1 MKIPPVSDRL
11 YLASAIFLVMAA
23 LAIQSCDS
31 ELPAPGTASTATPVP
46 PTSSPVPTR
55 APLPSPTTPP
65 TTILS
70 STETPA
76 PTASATPTVDPTPTQ
91 APAPAVPPTPTPT
104 EATHTPTAVALLP
117 EDPTPPDVLG
127 YAAAGQ
133 IPAPAPL
140 GLDGWINSEPLTVE
154 DLRGK
159 IVLLDFWTYT
169 CVNCIRTLPYLKD
182 WHDKYADEGL
192 LIIGVHTPEFEFE
205 KLPEN
210 VKMATAN
217 LGIEYPVAQ
226 DNNRVTFSIYR
237 VQAWPTKYIM
247 DGTGFVRYYHRG
259 EGAYADTEE
268 VIRFLLEE
276 RGRDLS
282 HIEPNSDPDPQRI
295 AGTRATDAE
304 KFITRELY
312 GGTRR
317 NIDFGG
323 AYIVNEEYYDSAG
336 EIREYTDPG
345 ERKNHFIFLQ
355 GSWLSESENL
365 RHARTTDDYEDYLGM
380 KFYANEVNAVLD
392 VEPGSEY
399 QFRITLDGAPIPQDS
414 AGADIAYDQ
423 NGDSIVVVD
432 SPRMYRLVRQ
442 EEVSAHELLLMPK
455 DDSFSL
461 FSFTFGA
468 YPMDDE

>member
-1 MKIPPVSDRL
+1 M
-11 YLASAIFLVMAA
+11 
-23 LAIQSCDS
+23 
-31 ELPAPGTASTATPVP
+31 
-46 PTSSPVPTR
+46 
-55 APLPSPTTPP
+55 
-65 TTILS
+65 
-70 STETPA
+70 
-76 PTASATPTVDPTPTQ
+76 
-91 APAPAVPPTPTPT
+91 
-104 EATHTPTAVALLP
+104 P

-127 YAAAGQ
+127 YAEAGQ
-133 IPAPAPL
+133 IPAPAPF
-140 GLDGWINSEPLTVE
+140 GLEGWINTAPLDVE
-154 DLRGK
+154 DFRGK

-169 CVNCIRTLPYLKD
+169 CVNCVRTLSYIKD
-182 WHDKYADEGL
+182 WHRKYADEGL

-210 VKMATAN
+210 VRAATAD

-226 DNNRVTFSIYR
+226 DNDRVTFGIYR

-259 EGAYADTEE
+259 EGAYADTES

-276 RGRDLS
+276 AGRDLS
-282 HIEPNSDPDPQRI
+282 HIEPNSDPDPQWLT
-295 AGTRATDAE
+295 GSRATDPE
-304 KFITRELY
+304 EFITRELY

-323 AYIVNEEYYDSAG
+323 AYIANEEYYDSAG
-336 EIREYTDPG
+336 EVREYTDPG

-355 GSWLSESENL
+355 GDWLSEPENL
-365 RHARTTDDYEDYLGM
+365 RHARATDDYQDYLGI

-399 QFRITLDGAPIPQDS
+399 QFRITMDGGPIPSES
-414 AGADIAYDQ
+414 AGPDITYDDS
-423 NGDSIVVVD
+423 GDSIVVVN
-432 SPRMYRLVRQ
+432 SPRMYRLIRQ

-455 DDSFSL
+455 DENFSL

-468 YPMDDE
+468 YPMDDGN

>member
-1 MKIPPVSDRL
+1 MPDRL
-11 YLASAIFLVMAA
+11 QLAAGVLFALSALVLFA
-23 LAIQSCDS
+23 CGP
-31 ELPAPGTASTATPVP
+31 EPTTPATPSAPTATATTVAT
-46 PTSSPVPTR
+46 PTAPTQTPR
-55 APLPSPTTPP
+55 PSPTTPP
-65 TTILS
+65 SPAPNPTMPPEPTAAPDP
-70 STETPA
+70 TATPA
-76 PTASATPTVDPTPTQ
+76 PTPASTPTPAPPQASPTPTATAIQ
-91 APAPAVPPTPTPT
+91 PAN
-104 EATHTPTAVALLP
+104 
-117 EDPTPPDVLG
+117 PTPPDVLG
-127 YAAAGQ
+127 YADIGQ

-210 VKMATAN
+210 VRAAVSD

-237 VQAWPTKYIM
+237 VQAWPTKYIV
-247 DGTGFVRYYHRG
+247 DGSGFARYYHRG
-259 EGAYADTEE
+259 EGSYADTET
-268 VIRFLLEE
+268 VIRYLLEE
-276 RGRDLS
+276 AGRDLS
-282 HIEPNSDPDPQRI
+282 HIQPNTAPDPQRI
-295 AGTRATDAE
+295 AGTRATDPE

-336 EIREYTDPG
+336 QIREYTDPG

-355 GSWLSESENL
+355 GHWLSEPENL
-365 RHARTTDDYEDYLGM
+365 RHARATDDYQDYLGI

-392 VEPGSEY
+392 VAPDSQY
-399 QFRITLDGAPIPQDS
+399 QFRITLDGAPIPQRS
-414 AGADIAYDQ
+414 AGPDITYDPD
-423 NGDSIVVVD
+423 GHSIVVVD
-432 SPRMYRLVRQ
+432 SPRMYRLIRQ
-442 EEVSAHELLLMPK
+442 EEVSPHELLLMPK
-455 DDSFSL
+455 DENFSL

-468 YPMDDE
+468 YPMNDQ